1 MPCLSDK
8 VYLILLV
15 FMWADRHNR
24 NVVIGNKK
32 NGVHPAKSLY
42 MWDIKIVFCT
52 LKLLAQGQNKYERKI
67 QREKKI
73 IEKENFIGF

>member
-1 MPCLSDK
+1 
-8 VYLILLV
+8 LV
-15 FMWADRHNR
+15 
-24 NVVIGNKK
+24 IKK